1 MRENPK
7 ASEAGAIAE
16 MPKVSGMIVPVLVH
30 PKCKGFAAIEEA
42 IDVVNR
48 LQPYFRLQM
57 SRTKWLPNDKK
68 RKVARGATKKLVRKR
83 YARQPVLTV
92 IQNPIRGG
100 WFDYQSRDVWIVS
113 TAQWDEHF
121 APPPLK
127 VYLIYEF
134 ACALAA
140 FGANL
145 PNEQIDAM
153 SHNKKLRGCV
163 FDQTSGRRELLLGL
177 VAAHL
182 CARCEGRLSEMGV
195 SDKAIEAVFNILAF
209 VRDFAIR
216 RPRSTPSLIFVGHG
230 RSDDWKSL
238 DPFLTGQLGLN
249 IEEFNRDPTAGVHTT
264 ERLSDM
270 LNKACFA
277 LLVMTPEDVHD
288 DGKTHA
294 RENVVHE
301 IGLFQ
306 GRLGFKKSIIVKQNG
321 TAQFSNIAG
330 LTYISY
336 PKGGIEE
343 AFPEI
348 VRTLIREGVLDPR
361 VGDRFLKNERS
372 RLRKRGRKGV

>member
-1 MRENPK
+1 MAK
-7 ASEAGAIAE
+7 
-16 MPKVSGMIVPVLVH
+16 MPKLSGMSVPVLVH
-30 PKCKGFAAIEEA
+30 PKCKGVASIEEA
-42 IDVVNR
+42 INTVNQ
-48 LQPYFRLQM
+48 LQTYFRLEM
-57 SRTKWLPNDKK
+57 RRATWLPNDKK
-68 RKVARGATKKLVRKR
+68 GKVARGETKKRVQKR
-83 YARQPVLTV
+83 YARRPVLTV

-113 TAQWDEHF
+113 TAQWDEYF

-140 FGANL
+140 FGADL

-195 SDKAIEAVFNILAF
+195 SDKAIEAIFSILAF

-216 RPRSTPSLIFVGHG
+216 RPRSTRSLVFVGHG

-238 DPFLTGQLGLN
+238 DPFLTGELGLN

-306 GRLGFKKSIIVKQNG
+306 GRLGFNKSIIVKQNG
-321 TAQFSNIAG
+321 TAEFSNIAG
-330 LTYISY
+330 LTYIPY
-336 PKGGIEE
+336 PKDKIEE

-361 VGDRFLKNERS
+361 VGERFLKNES
-372 RLRKRGRKGV
+372 RLRKHKPRGV